1 MSENEQFYDEE
12 IEIEAIG
19 VEISSQPIELYK
31 VFKIANVVSGGG
43 EAKHII
49 AEGYVVVNGE
59 IETRKRRKVYD
70 GDLIEFN
77 QEYYLIIC
85 DTPSE
90 EDAVTKNDTVDKPH
104 FVETNSVEANSVE
117 VNKVDKTSEHGNV
130 LSKSKKSTQGSS
142 KSSKKN
148 ASSFKREPSQASSQR
163 PSSPQPSSSTIKQRD
178 IKSGRHSIDFF

>member
-104 FVETNSVEANSVE
+104 FVEANSVE
-117 VNKVDKTSEHGNV
+117 VNKVDKTNEHDNV